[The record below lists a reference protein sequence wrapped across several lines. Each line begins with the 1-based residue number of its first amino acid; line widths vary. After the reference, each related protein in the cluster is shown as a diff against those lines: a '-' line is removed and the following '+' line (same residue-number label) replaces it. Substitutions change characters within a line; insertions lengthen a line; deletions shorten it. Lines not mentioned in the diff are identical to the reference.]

1 MPERWPHMM
10 KRSTAAAYCDLSE
23 SAFIGEV
30 AAGRL
35 PSPVNLGGRDHWF
48 RPALD
53 ASLERI
59 AGGVVANYEEDF
71 WNRGAAAQA

>member
-1 MPERWPHMM
+1 MM
-10 KRSTAAAYCDLSE
+10 KVDTAAQYCDLSRA
-23 SAFIGEV
+23 AFVGEV

-53 ASLERI
+53 KALAAI
-59 AGGVVANYEEDF
+59 AGDMPDEYEEEF
-71 WNRGAAAQA
+71 WNRAASA

>member
-1 MPERWPHMM
+1 MADRWPHMM
-10 KRSTAAAYCDLSE
+10 KAETASAYCDLSR
-23 SAFIGEV
+23 SAFLGEV

-53 ASLERI
+53 KALAII
-59 AGGVVANYEEDF
+59 AGEAEMPDYRKELQ
-71 WNRGAAAQA
+71 RRYA